1 MGIYIRVILTV
12 FILLFGLAPCFA
24 DINEARNN
32 YEKGNTL
39 EALLIYENWLS
50 NNQKSSDFS
59 SVLFEISELSG
70 DIGKI
75 SLLLEKQIDFV
86 QERDDRKI
94 LYNRLAQFFEL
105 SANLDKAQIYYQKAA
120 LISPEV
126 IDYGMLLES
135 AKILLLEGEFILA
148 ESQLKELIVN
158 SLDKSILT
166 HGKLLFT
173 ILKILNSN
181 GHIDYTLSPVE
192 KPEIIYLM
200 YLIAKTNSETVV
212 MDNLSKKLVNDFET
226 SPEAGLIRK
235 EFAELP
241 DLITSFAL
249 LYNGSLNEN
258 YLYEK
263 LTETLNSS
271 ESDTILNYMIQ
282 TGSFRDPE
290 NAHYLSI
297 DLTEQGFEP
306 IVEEQTINDMKYYK
320 VILYLRTKD
329 EMYQT
334 LNMLKDKGFEGFPV
348 Y

>member
-1 MGIYIRVILTV
+1 MIIYKRVIPTV
-12 FILLFGLAPCFA
+12 FILLFVLTPCFA
-24 DINEARNN
+24 DINEARNS

-39 EALLIYENWLS
+39 EALLNYESWLE
-50 NNQKSSDFS
+50 NNQNSSDFS

-70 DIGKI
+70 DIEKI
-75 SLLLEKQIDFV
+75 SILLEKQIDFV
-86 QERDDRKI
+86 QERDDRKN
-94 LYNRLAQFFEL
+94 LYKRLAQFSEL
-105 SANLDKAQIYYQKAA
+105 SANLHKAQVYYQKAA
-120 LISPEV
+120 LISPEE

-135 AKILLLEGEFILA
+135 AKILLLEAEFILA

-181 GHIDYTLSPVE
+181 GDIDYTLSPVE

-212 MDNLSKKLVNDFET
+212 MDNLSEKLINDFKT

-235 EFAELP
+235 ELYELP
-241 DLITSFAL
+241 DIITSFTL
-249 LYNGSLNEN
+249 LYNGNLNDSN
-258 YLYEK
+258 LFEK
-263 LTETLNSS
+263 LTKTLNSS
-271 ESDTILNYMIQ
+271 EQDTILNYMIQ
-282 TGSFRDPE
+282 TGSFSDPE
-290 NAHYLSI
+290 NAHYLSV
-297 DLTEQGFEP
+297 DLSERGFEP
-306 IVEEQTINDMKYYK
+306 IVEEQIINDRKYYK
-320 VILYLRTKD
+320 VLLYLSTKD